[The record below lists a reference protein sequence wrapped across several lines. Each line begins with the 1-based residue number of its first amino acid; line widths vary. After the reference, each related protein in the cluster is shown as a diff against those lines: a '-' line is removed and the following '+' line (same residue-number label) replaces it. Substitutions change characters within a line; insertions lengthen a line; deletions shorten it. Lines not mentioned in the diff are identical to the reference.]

1 MKKFRY
7 IFIQSKM
14 QVGNRSDKTAQSLQ
28 KMTQKKL

>member
-1 MKKFRY
+1 
-7 IFIQSKM
+7 M